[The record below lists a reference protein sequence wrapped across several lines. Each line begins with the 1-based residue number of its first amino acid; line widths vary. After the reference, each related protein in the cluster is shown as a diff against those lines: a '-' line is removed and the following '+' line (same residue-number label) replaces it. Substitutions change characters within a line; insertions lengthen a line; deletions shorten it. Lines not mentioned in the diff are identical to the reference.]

1 MQLRQ
6 LGSSDIKITP
16 VVFGAWAVGGWMWG
30 GNDEADSIE
39 AIRASI
45 RTGVNTID
53 TAAIYGQGYGEEV
66 VAKAIKG
73 MRDKVIIA
81 TKCGRRWD
89 SPTGTNP
96 WTTTDRHG
104 NEITIRTISK
114 PASIFHEC
122 EQSLKRLRTD
132 VIDLYQIHW
141 PDVETPA
148 EESMGAMMK
157 LKKQGKIRA
166 IGVSNYDVEWLGG
179 AVAAAPLHS
188 LQPPYSL
195 IQRQIERDGTLA
207 FCREHGIGVI
217 VYSPMERGLLTGKVT
232 PERQFAPGDHRATH
246 KFFTVENRRRVL
258 AALEQVKPIAE
269 RHGASYAQ
277 LVINWTMN
285 EPGITA
291 ALVGAR
297 NAEQA
302 AHNAGAMRFTL
313 TDDERARVR
322 RAFDGISASVA
333 GEPIKGPPSNPK
345 D

>member
-1 MQLRQ
+1 MHLRQ
-6 LGSSDIKITP
+6 LGSSDLKVTP

-39 AIRASI
+39 AIRASV
-45 RTGVNTID
+45 RAGVNTID

-66 VAKAIKG
+66 VAKAVKG

-96 WTTTDRHG
+96 WTTTDRLG

-114 PASIFHEC
+114 PASVFHEC

-148 EESMGAMMK
+148 EESMGAIMK

-166 IGVSNYDVEWLGG
+166 IGVSNYSLAQLEM
-179 AVAAAPLHS
+179 ATKFAPIAS
-188 LQPPYSL
+188 IQPPYSI
-195 IQRQIERDGTLA
+195 IQRNIEKDLLPY
-207 FCREHGIGVI
+207 CRTNNIGVL
-217 VYSPMERGLLTGKVT
+217 VYSPLERGLLTGKVT
-232 PERQFAPGDHRATH
+232 PGRKFADGDHRATH
-246 KFFTVENRRRVL
+246 KFFTPESRQRVL
-258 AALEQVKPIAE
+258 DTLEKLRPLTE
-269 RHGASYAQ
+269 KHKASFAQ
-277 LVINWTMN
+277 LLIAWTISQA
-285 EPGITA
+285 GITA

-297 NAEQA
+297 NAEQSV
-302 AHNAGAMRFTL
+302 HNAQAMNIKLSPAEIAQIRSTF
-313 TDDERARVR
+313 DETSRSMNA
-322 RAFDGISASVA
+322 
-333 GEPIKGPPSNPK
+333 
-345 D
+345 

>member
-45 RTGVNTID
+45 RAGVNTID

-96 WTTTDRHG
+96 WTTTDRDG
-104 NEITIRTISK
+104 NEVTIRTISK

-132 VIDLYQIHW
+132 FIDLYQIHW
-141 PDVETPA
+141 PDAETPA

-166 IGVSNYDVEWLGG
+166 IGVSNYNLAQLET
-179 AVAAAPLHS
+179 AAKHAPIAS
-188 LQPPYSL
+188 LQPPYSV
-195 IQRQIERDGTLA
+195 IQRQIENDLLP
-207 FCREHGIGVI
+207 FCRTNNIGVI
-217 VYSPMERGLLTGKVT
+217 VYSPLERGLLTGKVT
-232 PERQFAPGDHRATH
+232 PDRKFPEGDHRATH
-246 KFFTVENRRRVL
+246 KFFTPENRQRVL
-258 AALEQVKPIAE
+258 DTLEKLRPLGDK
-269 RHGASYAQ
+269 HKASLAQ
-277 LVINWTMN
+277 LLIAWTIAQ
-285 EPGITA
+285 PGITA

-297 NAEQA
+297 NAQQSV
-302 AHNAGAMRFTL
+302 HNAEAMKIKLSR
-313 TDDERARVR
+313 DELAQVRTSFDETARAMT
-322 RAFDGISASVA
+322 A
-333 GEPIKGPPSNPK
+333 
-345 D
+345 